1 MDSLFLNSSSIWEC
15 RSLNCKA
22 QGLFQEYG
30 FYPLGGAYIDTAK
43 GLGYRVHLP
52 CSGIFLFSLFSNN
65 MCINNSET
73 IYISF
78 EKVKILICNS
88 ILELIFQF
96 HKKDNTLSNN
106 VSVNTNFVTLLYF
119 RRNKTLI
126 KELST
131 PPEGSSDLSFP
142 TKYSQTFLT
151 QCFACLWKQNMS
163 YWRNPPYT
171 AVKYFYTTVI
181 ALLFGTMFWGVGRKR

>member
-1 MDSLFLNSSSIWEC
+1 
-15 RSLNCKA
+15 
-22 QGLFQEYG
+22 
-30 FYPLGGAYIDTAK
+30 
-43 GLGYRVHLP
+43 
-52 CSGIFLFSLFSNN
+52 

>member
-1 MDSLFLNSSSIWEC
+1 
-15 RSLNCKA
+15 
-22 QGLFQEYG
+22 
-30 FYPLGGAYIDTAK
+30 
-43 GLGYRVHLP
+43 
-52 CSGIFLFSLFSNN
+52 
-65 MCINNSET
+65 MCI

-78 EKVKILICNS
+78 QKVKILICNS
-88 ILELIFQF
+88 TLELIFQF

-106 VSVNTNFVTLLYF
+106 VSVNTNFVILLYF

-142 TKYSQTFLT
+142 TEYSQTFLT
-151 QCFACLWKQNMS
+151 QCFACLWKQSMS